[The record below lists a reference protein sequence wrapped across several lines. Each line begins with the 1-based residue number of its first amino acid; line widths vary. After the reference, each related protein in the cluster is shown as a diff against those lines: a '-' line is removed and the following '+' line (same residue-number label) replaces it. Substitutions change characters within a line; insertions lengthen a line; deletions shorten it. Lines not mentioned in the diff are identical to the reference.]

1 MDWLVY
7 WFMFPACIVIAATAT
22 FSGISGAALMTP
34 VFLIGFPLTGVPRLS
49 TVAAIG
55 AALFLETSGFGT
67 GVYQY
72 RRLHL
77 ADVETVRSLLVITVP
92 LALAGAVLAYHASV
106 TLLRL
111 AYGVAMLGV
120 AWLLVRDGEQEP
132 GPRARV
138 PCPCLVCESECAT
151 EDCHEGQRREL
162 HAANGATYRWCPHYL
177 GAQRVFSGIGALL
190 TGLISTGVG
199 EATLPTLVRR
209 SRFPVPV
216 AAATS
221 TFVVAGTVVVAA
233 LAHLVQLAREGGFA
247 AIPWNLIVWGV
258 PGAIIGA
265 TLGTHL
271 QGRVSER
278 ATRRFFSG
286 LFLAI
291 GVTFLLAF
299 TVFARRFA

>member
-7 WFMFPACIVIAATAT
+7 WFMFPALIMIAATAN
-22 FSGISGAALMTP
+22 FSGISGAALMMP
-34 VFLIGFPLTGVPRLS
+34 LFLVGFPLLGVPRLS
-49 TVAAIG
+49 TVAALG
-55 AALFLETSGFGT
+55 AALFIETSGFGT
-67 GVYQY
+67 GVYHY
-72 RRLHL
+72 RRLRL
-77 ADVETVRSLLVITVP
+77 ADVRTARSLLVVTVP
-92 LALAGAVLAYHASV
+92 LALAGALLAHQAPA

-111 AYGVAMLGV
+111 AYGLAMLGV
-120 AWLLVRDGEQEP
+120 AWLLVPRGEREP
-132 GPRARV
+132 GRRADV

-151 EDCHEGQRREL
+151 EDCPEGQRREL
-162 HAANGATYRWCPHYL
+162 HTANGATYRWCPRHL
-177 GAQRVFSGIGALL
+177 GMQRVFSGIGALL

-199 EATLPTLVRR
+199 ESTLPTLVRR

-221 TFVVAGTVVVAA
+221 AFVVAGTAVAAA

-247 AIPWNLIVWGV
+247 AIPWNLIVWGA

-265 TLGTHL
+265 TIGTHL

-278 ATRRFFSG
+278 ATRLFFSA
-286 LFLAI
+286 LFLVI